1 MRFSHSIVMGKNMKS
16 RIDADGA
23 LQVFEQRARDS
34 SQVETKPQTHK
45 YVPAILPMNNSHN
58 QWN

>member
-1 MRFSHSIVMGKNMKS
+1 MSFSHSIVMGENMKS

-23 LQVFEQRARDS
+23 LQVFEQRAGVS
-34 SQVETKPQTHK
+34 PQVETKPQTHK